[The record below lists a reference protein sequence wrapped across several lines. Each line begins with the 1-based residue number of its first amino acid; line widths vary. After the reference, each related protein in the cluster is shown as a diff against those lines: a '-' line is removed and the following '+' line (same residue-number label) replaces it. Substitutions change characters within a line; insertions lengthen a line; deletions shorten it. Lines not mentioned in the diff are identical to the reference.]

1 MHACAIINKK
11 MLPSVFLHIF
21 ALTYLN
27 PKTLT
32 GLKMKEIHLYYA
44 LLMFFKEL

>member
-11 MLPSVFLHIF
+11 MLLVFFHIF
-21 ALTYLN
+21 TLTYLN

-32 GLKMKEIHLYYA
+32 GLKMKEKHLYYA
-44 LLMFFKEL
+44 LLMFYKEL